1 MLVATAI
8 AATEPSSWHF
18 YRADGLMTDRA
29 TDMDNSDLRTRIVGV
44 EHTVQANNQRLTAL
58 ESWQRQSEIGEAK
71 RGEQWATLQR
81 DMGDINKSISE
92 VQGTL
97 RWIGRT
103 IIGAIILAIM
113 AFMIRGGFAP

>member
-1 MLVATAI
+1 
-8 AATEPSSWHF
+8 
-18 YRADGLMTDRA
+18 MTDRA

>member
-1 MLVATAI
+1 M
-8 AATEPSSWHF
+8 EN
-18 YRADGLMTDRA
+18 G
-29 TDMDNSDLRTRIVGV
+29 DLRTRLVGV
-44 EHTVQANNQRLTAL
+44 EHTVQGYNQRLTAL
-58 ESWQRQSEIGEAK
+58 EAWQRQSEIGEAK

-81 DMGDINKSISE
+81 DLVDITKSISE

-103 IIGAIILAIM
+103 IIGAILVAIV

>member
-1 MLVATAI
+1 
-8 AATEPSSWHF
+8 
-18 YRADGLMTDRA
+18 MTDRA
-29 TDMDNSDLRTRIVGV
+29 TDMDGDLRSRMVSV
-44 EHTVQANNQRLTAL
+44 EHTVQGNSQRLTAL
-58 ESWQRQSEIGEAK
+58 EAWQRQSEIGEAK

-81 DMGDINKSISE
+81 DLGALTTSISE

-103 IIGAIILAIM
+103 IIGGIILAIL